1 MNPYNVTPITSF
13 MFGEQNQLD
22 SEFQSMNDEQDRQQ
36 LSIDGA
42 VDDLLKDDDLITEIL
57 AENAPEVWEAIKSD
71 KEVAEKLRALIIKN
85 LEIEAQRNLN
95 L

>member
-1 MNPYNVTPITSF
+1 
-13 MFGEQNQLD
+13 
-22 SEFQSMNDEQDRQQ
+22 MNDEQDRQQ

-57 AENAPEVWEAIKSD
+57 AENAPEVWEAIDSNEDVVK
-71 KEVAEKLRALIIKN
+71 KLRALIIKN